1 MEEYKK
7 SEFLSKV
14 EEFAKETQ
22 EMVSSKDAKR
32 SIIVL
37 ATESVEND
45 DAMHQII
52 GIAGSG
58 QELIRS
64 IAKFANQEDTRPLL
78 KKGLELSMVEAIAKK
93 FTGGGNETISLI
105 IKS

>member
-1 MEEYKK
+1 MKENKK

-14 EEFAKETQ
+14 EEFAKEMQ
-22 EMVSSKDAKR
+22 EMISSKDAKR

-64 IAKFANQEDTRPLL
+64 IAKFANQEDTRPIL
-78 KKGLELSMVEAIAKK
+78 KRGLELSMIESMTDKIM
-93 FTGGGNETISLI
+93 GGGLTSILT

>member
-1 MEEYKK
+1 MKENKK

-22 EMVSSKDAKR
+22 EMISSKDVKR

-78 KKGLELSMVEAIAKK
+78 KRGLELSMIESMTDKIM
-93 FTGGGNETISLI
+93 GGD
-105 IKS
+105 

>member
-1 MEEYKK
+1 MEENKK
-7 SEFLSKV
+7 STFLSKV

-58 QELIRS
+58 RS
-64 IAKFANQEDTRPLL
+64 IAKFANQEDTRPIL
-78 KKGLELSMVEAIAKK
+78 KRGLELSMIESMTDKIMGINKH
-93 FTGGGNETISLI
+93 TNN
-105 IKS
+105 

>member
-1 MEEYKK
+1 MKEKEK

-32 SIIVL
+32 SIIIL

-78 KKGLELSMVEAIAKK
+78 KRGLELSMIESMTDKII
-93 FTGGGNETISLI
+93 GGEITSILT

>member
-1 MEEYKK
+1 MKENKK

-22 EMVSSKDAKR
+22 EMISSKDAKR

-64 IAKFANQEDTRPLL
+64 IAKFANQEDTRPIL
-78 KKGLELSMVEAIAKK
+78 KRGLELSMIESMTDKIM
-93 FTGGGNETISLI
+93 GGLTSILT

>member
-1 MEEYKK
+1 MKENKK

-64 IAKFANQEDTRPLL
+64 IAKFANQEDTRPIL
-78 KKGLELSMVEAIAKK
+78 KRGLELSMIESMTDKIM
-93 FTGGGNETISLI
+93 GGGLTSILT

>member
-1 MEEYKK
+1 MKENKK

-14 EEFAKETQ
+14 EEFAKEMQ
-22 EMVSSKDAKR
+22 EMISSKDAKR

-64 IAKFANQEDTRPLL
+64 IAKFANQEDTRPIL
-78 KKGLELSMVEAIAKK
+78 KRGLELSMIESMTDKIM
-93 FTGGGNETISLI
+93 GGLTSILT

>member
-1 MEEYKK
+1 MKENKK

-22 EMVSSKDAKR
+22 EMISSKDAKR

-64 IAKFANQEDTRPLL
+64 IAKFANQEDTRPIL
-78 KKGLELSMVEAIAKK
+78 KRGLELSMIESMTDKIM
-93 FTGGGNETISLI
+93 GGINKHTNN
-105 IKS
+105 

>member
-1 MEEYKK
+1 MKENKK

-64 IAKFANQEDTRPLL
+64 IAKFANQEDTRPIL
-78 KKGLELSMVEAIAKK
+78 KRGLELSMIESMTDKIM
-93 FTGGGNETISLI
+93 GGELTSILT

>member
-1 MEEYKK
+1 MKENKK

-64 IAKFANQEDTRPLL
+64 IAKFANQEDTRPIL
-78 KKGLELSMVEAIAKK
+78 KRGLELSMIESMTDKIM
-93 FTGGGNETISLI
+93 GGLTSILT

>member
-1 MEEYKK
+1 MKENKK

-64 IAKFANQEDTRPLL
+64 IAKFANQEDTRPIL
-78 KKGLELSMVEAIAKK
+78 KRGLELSMIESMTDKIMGEAVRKPIRIA
-93 FTGGGNETISLI
+93 NS
-105 IKS
+105 

>member
-1 MEEYKK
+1 MKENKK

-22 EMVSSKDAKR
+22 EMISSKDAKR

-78 KKGLELSMVEAIAKK
+78 KRGLELSMIESMTDKIM
-93 FTGGGNETISLI
+93 GGINKHTNN
-105 IKS
+105 

>member
-1 MEEYKK
+1 MKENKK

-64 IAKFANQEDTRPLL
+64 IAKFANQEDTRPIL
-78 KKGLELSMVEAIAKK
+78 KRGLELSMIESMTDKIM
-93 FTGGGNETISLI
+93 GGD
-105 IKS
+105 

>member
-1 MEEYKK
+1 MKENKK

-22 EMVSSKDAKR
+22 EMISSKDAKR

-64 IAKFANQEDTRPLL
+64 IAKFANQEDTRPIL
-78 KKGLELSMVEAIAKK
+78 KRGLELSMIESMTDKIM
-93 FTGGGNETISLI
+93 GGGLTSILT

>member
-1 MEEYKK
+1 MKENKK

-32 SIIVL
+32 SIIIL

-78 KKGLELSMVEAIAKK
+78 KRGLELSMIESMTDKIM
-93 FTGGGNETISLI
+93 GGE
-105 IKS
+105 

>member
-1 MEEYKK
+1 MKENKK

-22 EMVSSKDAKR
+22 EMISSKDAKR

-78 KKGLELSMVEAIAKK
+78 KRGLELSMIESMTDKIM
-93 FTGGGNETISLI
+93 GGGLTSILT

>member
-1 MEEYKK
+1 MKENKK

-64 IAKFANQEDTRPLL
+64 IAKFANQEDTRPIL
-78 KKGLELSMVEAIAKK
+78 KRGLELSMIESMTDKIM
-93 FTGGGNETISLI
+93 GGGINKHTNN
-105 IKS
+105 